1 MHTVIVLGLGFVLL
15 GLCSLVGRVLNGTS
29 GLATATLVFVPLWFF
44 GAGLNMLVG
53 VRKAGYSVA
62 DEAPIFLIVFLIP
75 AATALALW
83 WRLR

>member
-1 MHTVIVLGLGFVLL
+1 VHTVIVLGLGFVLL
-15 GLCSLVGRVLNGTS
+15 GLCSLVGVLNGTS